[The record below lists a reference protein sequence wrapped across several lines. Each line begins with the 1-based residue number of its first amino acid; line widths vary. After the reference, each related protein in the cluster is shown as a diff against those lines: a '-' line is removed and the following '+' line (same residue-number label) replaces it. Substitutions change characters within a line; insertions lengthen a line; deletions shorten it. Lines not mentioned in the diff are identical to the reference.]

1 MLTSPNMTARAA
13 LLPMAWLSSNS
24 MERTMGSL
32 VSMVAISTRRPI
44 FKSRLKNMVLDMM
57 TSLNRS
63 HTSIPK
69 NQS

>member
-1 MLTSPNMTARAA
+1 
-13 LLPMAWLSSNS
+13 
-24 MERTMGSL
+24 MGSL
-32 VSMVAISTRRPI
+32 VSMVAMSTRRPI